1 MLAPNIPPTTKP
13 CSSCGAY
20 SGGRRQFS
28 CEPGRRIEQGPFRRA
43 PRDARLSALVL
54 DNQRIQES
62 MIAGLE
68 DAEP

>member
-1 MLAPNIPPTTKP
+1 MLASNIPPTTKP

-20 SGGRRQFS
+20 SGSQRQFS
-28 CEPGRRIEQGPFRRA
+28 CEPGRRIEQGHFGRA
-43 PRDARLSALVL
+43 PRDARLSQLVL
-54 DNQRIQES
+54 ENERIQES

>member
-1 MLAPNIPPTTKP
+1 MLASNIPPTTKP

-20 SGGRRQFS
+20 SGSQPQSS
-28 CEPGRRIEQGPFRRA
+28 CEPGRRIKQGRFRSA
-43 PRDARLSALVL
+43 PRDAQLSALVL
-54 DNQRIQES
+54 ENQRIQES

>member
-1 MLAPNIPPTTKP
+1 MLASNTPPITKP

-20 SGGRRQFS
+20 GGSQHQFS

-54 DNQRIQES
+54 ENQRIQES